1 MDFTGAFDN
10 MPDCMVVVK
19 RNLDREDGFEEVYLN
34 KAFKNKKSLTD
45 SFESNVLLKIF
56 RDRYD
61 EIKRVISDI
70 FAGIKKAEMLCTMKN
85 LEEIFL
91 HNFISQENPNIA
103 YIFSGKNLEAW
114 RINH

>member
-61 EIKRVISDI
+61 EIKMVISDI
-70 FAGIKKAEMLCTMKN
+70 FAGIKKAEIISLYN
-85 LEEIFL
+85 EELGGNFSAQFYIAGEPEYCICIFREE
-91 HNFISQENPNIA
+91 FGSMEN
-103 YIFSGKNLEAW
+103 
-114 RINH
+114 

>member
-1 MDFTGAFDN
+1 

-34 KAFKNKKSLTD
+34 KAFKNKKSLID

-61 EIKRVISDI
+61 EIKMVISDI
-70 FAGIKKAEMLCTMKN
+70 FAGIKKAEIISLYN
-85 LEEIFL
+85 EELGEIFL

-103 YIFSGKNLEAW
+103 YVFSGKNLEAW

>member
-1 MDFTGAFDN
+1 

-61 EIKRVISDI
+61 EIKMVISDI
-70 FAGIKKAEMLCTMKN
+70 FAGIKKAERISLYN
-85 LEEIFL
+85 EELGGNFSAQFYIAGEPEYCICIFREE
-91 HNFISQENPNIA
+91 F
-103 YIFSGKNLEAW
+103 
-114 RINH
+114 

>member
-1 MDFTGAFDN
+1 

-45 SFESNVLLKIF
+45 NFESNVLLKIF

-61 EIKRVISDI
+61 GNIGYFCGD
-70 FAGIKKAEMLCTMKN
+70 KKGRD
-85 LEEIFL
+85 
-91 HNFISQENPNIA
+91 NFFVQ
-103 YIFSGKNLEAW
+103 
-114 RINH
+114 